1 MTVKIDLQAVR
12 MGERHRND
20 LGDLES
26 LKSSLEELGLL
37 QPIGITPDHTLI
49 FGERRLEAARMAG
62 WETIEARVIKIA
74 SIVDGELAEND
85 IRKDFTA
92 SERVAIA
99 ETVAAELRE
108 RERRGRPIDPE
119 IRAIARVSQVPET
132 ADERETRS
140 LAAKRA
146 GFGSARNLNRA
157 KAVVEAAEEDPE
169 AFEDLVSQMD
179 RTGKINGAHKELEKR
194 RVAKILSAQPLPA
207 PAGTFDVLVIDP
219 PWPYQSRAKDASH
232 RASNPYPDL
241 SVDEICKLP
250 IANHLN
256 ENAIVW
262 LWTTNAFMG
271 EAYMVAD
278 AWGLRV
284 RTILTWAKDRM
295 GAGDWLRGKTEHA
308 LLCTRGRPTV
318 TLTNQTTLIHGL
330 RREHS
335 RKPDEFYALVESLCP
350 GTKLD
355 YFAREARAGWQTW
368 GVESSKFA

>member
-85 IRKDFTA
+85 IRKNFTA

-99 ETVAAELRE
+99 ETVAAEIGKRQGE
-108 RERRGRPIDPE
+108 RTDLV
-119 IRAIARVSQVPET
+119 ANATKSQVPDNPE
-132 ADERETRS
+132 ERRT
-140 LAAKRA
+140 LTIAAKKA
-146 GFGSARNLNRA
+146 GFGGARGYRRA
-157 KAVVEAAEEDPE
+157 LAVVRAAEEDPE